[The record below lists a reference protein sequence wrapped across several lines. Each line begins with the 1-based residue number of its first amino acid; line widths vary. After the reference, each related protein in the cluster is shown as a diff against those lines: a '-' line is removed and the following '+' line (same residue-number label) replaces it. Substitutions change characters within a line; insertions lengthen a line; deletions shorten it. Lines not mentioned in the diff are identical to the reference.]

1 MKNDILHFFTKFL
14 VFQCNKG
21 QTIKSPVTLQLLPIP
36 SIIWIEISM
45 DFIVGLPK
53 SINKCII
60 MVVVYLLS
68 KHAHFCALPRPFTP
82 TLVAQVFLD
91 HIFKLHGMLPSIVSD
106 HDLNLTSTFWKEF
119 FKFQR
124 TQLIMST
131 TYHPQYDG
139 QNLSGNFFFG
149 NLLEVFCFGQTSP
162 LGVMAPLVKMMV
174 QYFLSYNH

>member
-1 MKNDILHFFTKFL
+1 MKNDILHFFTKVL

-21 QTIKSPVTLQLLPIP
+21 QTINSPVTLQLLPI
-36 SIIWIEISM
+36 SSTMWIEISM

-53 SINKCII
+53 SINKCVI
-60 MVVVYLLS
+60 MVVVDLLS
-68 KHAHFCALPRPFTP
+68 KHAHFCALPHPFTP

-119 FKFQR
+119 FKFQQ
-124 TQLIMST
+124 TQLNMST

-139 QNLSGNFFFG
+139 QNLSGNFF
-149 NLLEVFCFGQTSP
+149 LETYLRCFALDKQDDW
-162 LGVMAPLVKMMV
+162 V
-174 QYFLSYNH
+174 